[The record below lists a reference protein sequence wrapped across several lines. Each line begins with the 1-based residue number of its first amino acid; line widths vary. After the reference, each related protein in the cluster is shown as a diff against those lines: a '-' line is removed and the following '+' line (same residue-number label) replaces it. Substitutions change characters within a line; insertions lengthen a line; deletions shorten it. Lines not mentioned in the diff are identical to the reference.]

1 MALIPIEDLHRRP
14 PPTGLAPFALGFR
27 PFFLAAGIYAVL
39 LMALWMLVLQGS
51 FELGAWSPLVWH
63 GHEML
68 FGFSVAVI
76 AGFLLTA
83 AQNWTGIRTPSGTP
97 LAALFL
103 LWLAGRLAFLI
114 PGLPPAWVAV
124 VDLAFLPVLAWVLA
138 LPILKARQMH
148 NYPFPIMLLVLTAAN
163 ALVHLDRLGWT
174 SDSASLGLH
183 LGVYVVVT
191 MIVVMGGRVIPSF
204 TDNKLRT
211 RARRWA
217 VIERLVVPSTL
228 AAMLASLLAPDLILT
243 ALVAAIAALVHFIRL
258 AGWYTNKFWAE
269 PLLWVL
275 HLGYAWIAL
284 GFALLA
290 PHPYLRPRHA
300 GAARRARAQ
309 GRARRRLHLPQPRRQ
324 QGHRRLHLL
333 QQQIVQPAG
342 GSPYLMTAMQASTR
356 SRSPPPRPMRRRWPR
371 SSTAPAGRIGRRT
384 GARRFIAYFQAYTN
398 TYAHVDE
405 LRALYDSALAA
416 PDVIGLAIGTRPDCV
431 PPPVLDLLA
440 EYLERGH
447 EVWLE
452 LGLQSS
458 FDATLARSTAATAS
472 PNTSRPPARRGR
484 AASRCAAI

>member
-1 MALIPIEDLHRRP
+1 MALIPIEDLHRRQ

-51 FELGAWSPLVWH
+51 FDLGTWSPLVWH

-124 VDLAFLPVLAWVLA
+124 VDLAFLPVLAGVLA

-174 SDSASLGLH
+174 SDAASLGLH
-183 LGVYVVVT
+183 LATYVVVT

-211 RARRWA
+211 RARRWP
-217 VIERLVVPSTL
+217 VIERLVLPSTL
-228 AAMLASLLAPDLILT
+228 AALLASLLAPELILT
-243 ALVAAIAALVHFIRL
+243 ALLAAIAALVHFIRL

-275 HLGYAWIAL
+275 HLGYAWITL

-290 PHPYLRPRHA
+290 LSAAGFDGAAGSALHAFTAGGIGLLTLGMMARVSLGHTGRLLEPAPLMTLAFIEIGLAALLRVAVPLFFPASHAAGMTASGLLWMIGFALFAVLYAPVLLRPR
-300 GAARRARAQ
+300 
-309 GRARRRLHLPQPRRQ
+309 
-324 QGHRRLHLL
+324 
-333 QQQIVQPAG
+333 
-342 GSPYLMTAMQASTR
+342 
-356 SRSPPPRPMRRRWPR
+356 
-371 SSTAPAGRIGRRT
+371 
-384 GARRFIAYFQAYTN
+384 
-398 TYAHVDE
+398 VDGK
-405 LRALYDSALAA
+405 
-416 PDVIGLAIGTRPDCV
+416 PG
-431 PPPVLDLLA
+431 
-440 EYLERGH
+440 
-447 EVWLE
+447 
-452 LGLQSS
+452 
-458 FDATLARSTAATAS
+458 
-472 PNTSRPPARRGR
+472 
-484 AASRCAAI
+484 